1 MQRLNYH
8 VLSQT
13 HPNDF
18 VLKKAPVRVLQFGE
32 GNFLRG
38 FVDYFIDMLNE
49 KAGFNGKVAVVQ
61 PIANGLSNL
70 INEQEGLYTLYLRGI
85 ENGEKINARR
95 VISCIDHC
103 LNPYSDFDA
112 FLKEAH
118 NPDLRFIVSNT
129 TEAGI
134 VYSDDDQFDDV
145 PPNTFPAKLTRLLFE
160 RFTAF
165 EGRSDKG
172 VIVLSCELID
182 NNGAQLKQCVMR
194 YAERWQLGDAF
205 MQWLNDANIFCST
218 LVDRIVTGYPRD
230 EVQSLWEENGYEDQL
245 INTAEVFGF
254 WVIEGPDSIGEEL
267 AFAKAGL
274 PVIITNDHT
283 PYKKR
288 KVRIL
293 NGAHTSM
300 VPAAYLAGQDI
311 VRDCMHDDVIG
322 AFLHRAMF
330 DEIIPTLTLP
340 KDELEGFANS
350 VIERFKNPYIDHRLL
365 SITLNSFSKWRA
377 RVMPSVKEYAERFGK
392 LPRLLTFS
400 FAALMQ
406 FYTGAFDA
414 QGKYIG
420 KRGEETYE
428 ILDDKQALEF
438 CAAHCADIDRY
449 VESLCAA
456 TEFWGEDL
464 SLIPGFAQQVKE
476 DLALIRSKGMKAALQ
491 TVVG

>member
-1 MQRLNYH
+1 MQRLNYQ
-8 VLSQT
+8 VLTQT
-13 HPNDF
+13 HQNDY
-18 VLKKAPVRVLQFGE
+18 VLERAPVRVLQFGE

-38 FVDYFIDMLNE
+38 FVDFFVDILNE
-49 KAGFNGKVAVVQ
+49 KAGFHGKVAVVQ
-61 PIANGLSNL
+61 PIATGLATL
-70 INEQEGLYTLYLRGI
+70 INEQQGLYTLYLRGI
-85 ENGEKINARR
+85 ENGERVNTRR
-95 VISCIDHC
+95 VVSCIDHC
-103 LNPYSDFDA
+103 INPYSEFGQ
-112 FLKEAH
+112 FLQEAH

-134 VYSDDDQFDDV
+134 VYSEKDSFTDA
-145 PPNTFPAKLTRLLFE
+145 PPDTFPAKLTRLLFE

-165 EGRSDKG
+165 GGSTDKG

-182 NNGAQLKQCVMR
+182 NNGAQLKQCVTR

-205 MQWLNDANIFCST
+205 MTWLCDANVFCST

-230 EVQSLWEENGYEDQL
+230 EVQTLWEQNGYEDQL

-254 WVIEGPDSIGEEL
+254 WVIEGPESIADEL
-267 AFAKAGL
+267 KLAAANL
-274 PVIITNDHT
+274 PILITNDHT

-300 VPAAYLAGQDI
+300 VPAAFLAGQDI

-322 AFLHRAMF
+322 TFLHRAMF

-340 KDELEGFANS
+340 KDELESFANS
-350 VIERFKNPYIDHRLL
+350 VVERFKNPYIDHRLL
-365 SITLNSFSKWRA
+365 SITLNSFAKWRA
-377 RVMPSVKEYAERFGK
+377 RVMPSVKEYAERYGK

-414 QGKYIG
+414 EGKYTG
-420 KRGEETYE
+420 ARGEEAYE
-428 ILDDKQALEF
+428 ILDDKQVLDF
-438 CAAHCADIDRY
+438 CAKHCKDTELY
-449 VESLCAA
+449 VSSLCAS
-456 TEFWGEDL
+456 TDFWGEDL
-464 SLIPGFAQQVKE
+464 GLMPGFAQQVGQ
-476 DLALIRSKGMKAALQ
+476 DLAMIRDKGMKAALQ
-491 TVVG
+491 AVVC